1 MVKQAEEEATRRA
14 KEAKE
19 EAARLARENDAAKS
33 NDFSIKRCI
42 SVLNT
47 LEVTKEEK
55 AKAFVVFIKSKEN
68 REAFISGCELDVEST
83 LIWLRNEMV

>member
-19 EAARLARENDAAKS
+19 EAARLARENDPAKS

-47 LEVTKEEK
+47 LKVTKEEK
-55 AKAFVVFIKSKEN
+55 AKAYVVFIKSKEN
-68 REAFISGCELDVEST
+68 RESFICGCQAHVEST
-83 LIWLRNEMV
+83 LIWPKNEMV

>member
-1 MVKQAEEEATRRA
+1 MISLSKGASQF
-14 KEAKE
+14 
-19 EAARLARENDAAKS
+19 

-55 AKAFVVFIKSKEN
+55 AKAYAVFIERKEKI
-68 REAFISGCELDVEST
+68 EAFISGCEEDVEST
-83 LIWLRNEMV
+83 LI